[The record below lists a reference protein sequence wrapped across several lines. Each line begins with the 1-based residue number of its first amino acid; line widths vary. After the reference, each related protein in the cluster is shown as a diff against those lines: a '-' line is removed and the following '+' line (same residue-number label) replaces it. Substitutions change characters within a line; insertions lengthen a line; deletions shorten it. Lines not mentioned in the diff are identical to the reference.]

1 MFLEFTD
8 PTSRSTSGGIKI
20 GIHGIKVGKFRMDLP
35 SWAGVFS
42 DLVTQGHQ
50 PGDAALAAT
59 AEQVRQNPAAL
70 QAGLFGSGH
79 DPNKFWDL
87 LAAIFAAPN
96 SGALTSSD
104 AANAAVMQAEDGSR
118 TSTGPLLL
126 VGGIVALLF
135 VSGGFKRFLGGGSRG
150 RRRSF
155 KRRGIRRRLG
165 RLRRNFRR
173 AGAKRRY
180 NRNLRAIFGR
190 RIPSSLRLRRFRRG
204 RR

>member
-135 VSGGFKRFLGGGSRG
+135 VSGGFKRFLGGVRFGGGRRRRSRRRGRIRG
-150 RRRSF
+150 RRR
-155 KRRGIRRRLG
+155 LT
-165 RLRRNFRR
+165 FRR
-173 AGAKRRY
+173 
-180 NRNLRAIFGR
+180 
-190 RIPSSLRLRRFRRG
+190 PRRG
-204 RR
+204 RRRFARRRFH